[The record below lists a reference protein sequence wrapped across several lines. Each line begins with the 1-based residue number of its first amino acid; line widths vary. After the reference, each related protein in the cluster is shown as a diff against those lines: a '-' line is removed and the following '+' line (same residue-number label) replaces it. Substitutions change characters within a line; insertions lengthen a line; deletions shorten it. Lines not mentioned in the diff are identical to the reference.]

1 MPHEMMSNM
10 LSPHLVLRG
19 PAFLLTLA
27 ACATVSEPGP
37 AAPGLT
43 AIANV
48 YPAPEDTGQR
58 APARYFLRR
67 AFVQLTR
74 DLATTRL
81 PETVALDLGQLE
93 ARPFAVAWLGHA
105 TTLVRAGDRW
115 ILMDPALFT
124 YVGPVR
130 GFGPKRLTPLPLLAK
145 ALPHIDAVLISHDH
159 FDHLDLASVR
169 HLAAQPGGPP
179 RFLVGRGLGRWFDE
193 NVGVQAEELD
203 WWDRL
208 PVGDVD
214 VTFVPAQHSSGRTP
228 WSKNQTR
235 WGGWVVAAG
244 ARRFYFPGDTAYVG
258 QLFRDVRSRV
268 GEIHLAALPIGA
280 YTPRQWMRFEH
291 LDPDEAVLAHLD
303 LGAVRSIGVHWAT
316 YQLGDEE
323 PYQPA
328 LDLAR
333 STLARS
339 VRDFDLVSIGQIV
352 DVPPPSATAI
362 VERSHREPMPPSPL
376 ANGPAPSSAQ
386 PAVPNPS
393 EEIHVHSH
401 RPGSAR

>member
-1 MPHEMMSNM
+1 
-10 LSPHLVLRG
+10 
-19 PAFLLTLA
+19 
-27 ACATVSEPGP
+27 
-37 AAPGLT
+37 
-43 AIANV
+43 
-48 YPAPEDTGQR
+48 
-58 APARYFLRR
+58 
-67 AFVQLTR
+67 VQLTR
-74 DLATTRL
+74 DVATTRL
-81 PETVALDLGQLE
+81 PETVALDLRELE

-105 TTLVRAGDRW
+105 TTLVRAGSRW

-130 GFGPKRLTPLPLLAK
+130 GFGPKRLTPLPLPAE

-169 HLAAQPGGPP
+169 HLAAQAGGPP

-193 NVGVQAEELD
+193 NAGVQAEELD

-235 WGGWVVAAG
+235 WGGWVVGAG
-244 ARRFYFPGDTAYVG
+244 AQRFYFPGDTSYVG
-258 QLFRDVRSRV
+258 QLFKDIRARV

-280 YTPRQWMRFEH
+280 YTPREWMRFEH

-303 LGAVRSIGVHWAT
+303 LGAVRSFAVHWAT

-333 STLARS
+333 STLDRS
-339 VRDFDLVSIGQIV
+339 VRNFDLVAIGQIV
-352 DVPPPSATAI
+352 DVPAPSATGAI
-362 VERSHREPMPPSPL
+362 SHSTREPARPWRL
-376 ANGPAPSSAQ
+376 ANGPAPSS
-386 PAVPNPS
+386 PGPTVPTHS
-393 EEIHVHSH
+393 EELHGHSH
-401 RPGSAR
+401 YPDAAR